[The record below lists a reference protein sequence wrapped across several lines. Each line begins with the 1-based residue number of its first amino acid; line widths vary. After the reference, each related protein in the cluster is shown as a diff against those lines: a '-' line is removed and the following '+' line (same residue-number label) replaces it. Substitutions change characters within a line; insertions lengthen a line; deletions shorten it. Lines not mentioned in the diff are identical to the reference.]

1 MLLFKKV
8 TLTAQSQRMDRLEQ
22 IGRELLR
29 RNPPKQVQEV
39 HRLSHLS
46 SLVFRSFSKFCTLC
60 RNSLGNIV
68 YGYASQ
74 KTVAELRELKGQNKN
89 QFVLALEKIIYKGS
103 PKEMELC
110 LMKYYDIPESLREDV
125 WRKAKD
131 ALNSRVRRLRKAIRD
146 GQISTQN
153 VDRENE
159 FSRLDLYD

>member
-8 TLTAQSQRMDRLEQ
+8 TLTAQSQRMDRLVQ
-22 IGRELLR
+22 ICRELLK
-29 RNPPKQVQEV
+29 RNP
-39 HRLSHLS
+39 
-46 SLVFRSFSKFCTLC
+46 RS
-60 RNSLGNIV
+60 R
-68 YGYASQ
+68 
-74 KTVAELRELKGQNKN
+74 LKGAEGENKN

-110 LMKYYDIPESLREDV
+110 LVKYYDNPENLREDV